1 MLVSLC
7 TFSIYPQFELSTLW
21 YRIKQSLPKAP
32 HLNMT
37 QEHSNPRS
45 SWEASRIDVPFDP
58 ETDGMCHSAFGP
70 IDPTDTKEKEYAEL
84 YKQWRLKAE
93 QMRTEHEQDR
103 STEWYCSLNVQQQM
117 KYEEIFQDAMNKGQ
131 KEYEARLRKLY
142 NTSAAKKSSHGRSHG
157 SSSRLNALQDV
168 WHGFRKSGKRSSG

>member
-7 TFSIYPQFELSTLW
+7 RFSVYPQFEPSTLL
-21 YRIKQSLPKAP
+21 YRIKQSLPKP
-32 HLNMT
+32 PYLNMT
-37 QEHSNPRS
+37 QEHSDPRS

-84 YKQWRLKAE
+84 YNQWSLKAD
-93 QMRTEHEQDR
+93 QMRTEHEQECA
-103 STEWYCSLNVQQQM
+103 TEWYCSLNVQQQM

-131 KEYEARLRKLY
+131 KEYEARLRELY
-142 NTSAAKKSSHGRSHG
+142 KTSAAKKSSHGRLHG
-157 SSSRLNALQDV
+157 SSSHLNALQHV
-168 WHGFRKSGKRSSG
+168 WHGFQKSRKSSSG

>member
-1 MLVSLC
+1 MLVCLC
-7 TFSIYPQFELSTLW
+7 RFSVYPQFEPSTLL
-21 YRIKQSLPKAP
+21 YRIKQSLSKAP

-103 STEWYCSLNVQQQM
+103 STEWYCSLNVQQEQGT
-117 KYEEIFQDAMNKGQ
+117 EG
-131 KEYEARLRKLY
+131 
-142 NTSAAKKSSHGRSHG
+142 
-157 SSSRLNALQDV
+157 V
-168 WHGFRKSGKRSSG
+168 